1 MLPIAMSITLT
12 EESLASG
19 QLEFIG
25 KMISK
30 LSPSEFVNTV
40 KYIELW
46 EGNAFRNAKPELN
59 LVRVFDSKYNDILI
73 EASNPTKRIKN
84 SVVLLKGKETGDELI
99 DFGWEHIKQNHLNLD
114 YQPTKSK
121 FVRTIDGNPV
131 LFSEDEVLDIIK
143 KTIAE
148 GFPAESNVQ
157 SNSVYE
163 LAIEASDNVKGVRV
177 VIGGDGQLITAIPLK
192 TKPVR

>member
-1 MLPIAMSITLT
+1 MKKKMKNKPIILFCVFFLMLPIAMSITLT

-59 LVRVFDSKYNDILI
+59 LVKVFDSTHTNIVLGD
-73 EASNPTKRIKN
+73 STKTIKN
-84 SVVLLKGKETGDELI
+84 AAVLREGIHVGDE
-99 DFGWEHIKQNHLNLD
+99 
-114 YQPTKSK
+114 
-121 FVRTIDGNPV
+121 TIDGGLKHIKFRHMGPDATASSRFPISFTESDV
-131 LFSEDEVLDIIK
+131 VDIVSDGLK
-143 KTIAE
+143 Y
-148 GFPAESNVQ
+148 GHLRSSN
-157 SNSVYE
+157 
-163 LAIEASDNVKGVRV
+163 
-177 VIGGDGQLITAIPLK
+177 
-192 TKPVR
+192 